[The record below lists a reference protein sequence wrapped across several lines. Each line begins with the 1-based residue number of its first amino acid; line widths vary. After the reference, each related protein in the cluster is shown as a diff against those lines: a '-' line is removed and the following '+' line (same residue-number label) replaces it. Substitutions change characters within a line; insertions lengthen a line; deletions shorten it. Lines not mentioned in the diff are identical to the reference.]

1 MKIPKGSVAAVEFS
15 GIAGSKSI
23 EIMPPKDNL
32 SDIGIISKDTLRL
45 TDLFDGYAYIGKVF
59 ASLKDFVD
67 TINQDT
73 VLKVFSAVSSA
84 STSVDK
90 ADKQLDDSKIKCEEF
105 TKNMQNVIESEKK
118 LENTLDRANRNAK
131 KIGSYLKN

>member
-1 MKIPKGSVAAVEFS
+1 M
-15 GIAGSKSI
+15 
-23 EIMPPKDNL
+23 
-32 SDIGIISKDTLRL
+32 
-45 TDLFDGYAYIGKVF
+45 
-59 ASLKDFVD
+59 
-67 TINQDT
+67 
-73 VLKVFSAVSSA
+73 LKVFSAVSSA